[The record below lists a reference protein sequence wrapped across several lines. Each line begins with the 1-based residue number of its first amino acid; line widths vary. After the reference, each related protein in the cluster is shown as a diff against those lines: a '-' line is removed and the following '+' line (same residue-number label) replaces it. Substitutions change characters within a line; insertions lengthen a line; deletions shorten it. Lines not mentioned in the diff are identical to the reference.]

1 MKAANAGVGDC
12 FAHNIFSLST
22 ISLSG
27 DWLAVG
33 ASRED
38 SKQTAITNGSTASAD
53 NSLDQ
58 SGAVYVYRRSGTQ
71 WAQEA
76 YVKAAN
82 ADASDGFGG
91 SVSLSGDTL
100 AVGAIGE
107 DSNQTTITNG
117 STASADNSSRSSG
130 AVYVYRWVVPE

>member
-1 MKAANAGVGDC
+1 M
-12 FAHNIFSLST
+12 
-22 ISLSG
+22 
-27 DWLAVG
+27 
-33 ASRED
+33 
-38 SKQTAITNGSTASAD
+38 
-53 NSLDQ
+53 
-58 SGAVYVYRRSGTQ
+58 
-71 WAQEA
+71 
-76 YVKAAN
+76 KAAN
-82 ADASDGFGG
+82 ADASDGFGW

>member
-1 MKAANAGVGDC
+1 M
-12 FAHNIFSLST
+12 
-22 ISLSG
+22 
-27 DWLAVG
+27 G

-82 ADASDGFGG
+82 ANESYRFGT

-100 AVGAIGE
+100 AAAAVMEA
-107 DSNQTTITNG
+107 SNQTTITNG